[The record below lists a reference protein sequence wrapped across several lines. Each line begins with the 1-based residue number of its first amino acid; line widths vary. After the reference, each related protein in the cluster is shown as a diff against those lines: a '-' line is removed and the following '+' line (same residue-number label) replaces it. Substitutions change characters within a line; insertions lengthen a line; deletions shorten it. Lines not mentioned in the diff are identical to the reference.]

1 MRPDLTVVRGKADSV
16 HHLLVEVK
24 CVCPF
29 STVAHSTGVEGA
41 YAAFA
46 NTAAELK
53 RGIHA
58 KYKCKE
64 DAWVNE
70 KGHEVQPAIFE
81 VFGGFDEGAV
91 KLLNRWAGKARG
103 KTPPGEEPPWAARNY
118 VPYWSQRISRAIQV
132 GAAQQVEDA
141 VLRLGGSELGAAL
154 PRGRAGDG
162 AAAGAA

>member
-1 MRPDLTVVRGKADSV
+1 MPVLDGRAQHGRGGCVRGLRQHRRRAQ
-16 HHLLVEVK
+16 L
-24 CVCPF
+24 
-29 STVAHSTGVEGA
+29 
-41 YAAFA
+41 
-46 NTAAELK
+46 LK

-64 DAWVNE
+64 DAWENK

-141 VLRLGGSELGAAL
+141 VLRLGGS
-154 PRGRAGDG
+154 
-162 AAAGAA
+162 AAGAA